1 MFQVHWIEYVVIAV
15 YLLLIISMGLTFKSF
30 SKDISDYFRGGCQ
43 GTWWLVGI
51 SIFMQGFSALT
62 FTGICGQAFTA
73 GSSLMIVFWSNALGY
88 FIQGLIFA
96 PWMRQSRCITGG
108 DLIYNRFGRAGEQ
121 FYIYYGFLAT
131 FLWSAVML
139 LGTATFI
146 YAVFGIPVWILI
158 VVIGFSVILYATG
171 GGSLGVMSADFLQAT
186 VLFPITIAITVLALI
201 KVGGISGLLNAIES
215 TGLSSDFA
223 LIKEVGYQYKTPI
236 KMALGSF
243 SWGWVSAMA
252 FNSILSNMSAYKYL
266 AVKDG
271 KSARKAGIFCSI
283 LMLLGS
289 AIWFIPPMVARIYY
303 YDQVMAMT
311 NIGNPADSA
320 YAIISC
326 SLLPN
331 GLIGVL
337 VVAMLAATMSNLD
350 SSFTGCAG
358 MLTRNAYPPFMKL
371 IGKSPSE
378 NPKTLLLLGKI
389 FNAVIAII
397 IIGLALLLAQQKDTN
412 GLFSI
417 MLSITALFGGPAAVP
432 FGLGLVWKKAPSWA
446 LFTSLGTGVIGSLVC
461 LYFKKIGIPFMW
473 YQELYIVII
482 SAFVG
487 WLLAVPFWKSSPQK
501 YKEQVELFFKT
512 IHTPIDFE
520 KEVGSNS
527 DLRLFKVTGTF
538 SMILGGLIMLLL
550 LVKNSYD
557 GKLIIIIIAISTML
571 LGLAMIMLGK
581 WSKHSAENNKK

>member
-1 MFQVHWIEYVVIAV
+1 MFTIHWVEYVVIAV
-15 YLLLIISMGLTFKSF
+15 YLALVIAMGMTFRSF

-43 GTWWLVGI
+43 GTWWLVGV

-73 GSSLMIVFWSNALGY
+73 GISPMLVFWSNALG
-88 FIQGLIFA
+88 FLVQGLIFA

-158 VVIGFSVILYATG
+158 VVIGFSVLLYATG

-186 VLFPITIAITVLALI
+186 VLLPITIAITILALI
-201 KVGGISGLLNAIES
+201 DIGGISGLMAEIKAQN
-215 TGLSSDFA
+215 LSDDFK
-223 LIKEVGYQYKTPI
+223 LVKEVGHVYSTPLKI
-236 KMALGSF
+236 AAGSF
-243 SWGWVSAMA
+243 SWGWITAMA

-271 KSARKAGIFCSI
+271 AAARKAGILCSF

-289 AIWFIPPMVARIYY
+289 AIWFVPPMVARLKY
-303 YDQVMAMT
+303 YDKVMSVT
-311 NIGNPADSA
+311 GIGNCADAA
-320 YAIISC
+320 YAVVSTT
-326 SLLPN
+326 LLPT

-358 MLTRNAYPPFMKL
+358 MLTRNAYPPLMRL
-371 IGKSPSE
+371 LGKQPSE
-378 NPKTLLLLGKI
+378 DPKFLLLLGRI
-389 FNAVIAII
+389 FNVIIALII
-397 IIGLALLLAQQKDTN
+397 IALGLWLAAMKDTS
-412 GLFSI
+412 GLFNI
-417 MLSITALFGGPAAVP
+417 MLTITALFGGPAAVP
-432 FGLGLVWKKAPSWA
+432 FGLGLVWKKVPAWA
-446 LFTSLGTGVIGSLVC
+446 LFSSLGTGVIGSGYC
-461 LYFKKIGIPFMW
+461 LLLKANKEPLMW
-473 YQELYIVII
+473 YQELWVVLGT
-482 SAFVG
+482 AFVG
-487 WLLAVPFWKSSPQK
+487 WLIAVPFWKKSPAE
-501 YKEQVELFFKT
+501 YRERVELFFHT
-512 IHTPIDFE
+512 IHKKVDYAA
-520 KEVGSNS
+520 EVGRDS

-538 SMILGGLIMLLL
+538 ALILAGLLL
-550 LVKNSYD
+550 LLELVPNSLQ
-557 GKLIIIIIAISTML
+557 GRLVILCIALATAV
-571 LGLAMIMLGK
+571 LGALMIWLGIYSQRK
-581 WSKHSAENNKK
+581 RNLK